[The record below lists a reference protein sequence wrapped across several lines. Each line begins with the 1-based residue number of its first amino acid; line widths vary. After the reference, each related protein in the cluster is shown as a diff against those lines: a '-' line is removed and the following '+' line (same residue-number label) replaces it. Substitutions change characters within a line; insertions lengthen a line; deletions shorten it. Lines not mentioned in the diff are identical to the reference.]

1 LLIFFISKINVA
13 TLKFKHLYLYQ
24 QKRLSSYPLN
34 LQTQTNITHNLIQ
47 TTNQFITMKKVLFTL
62 LAAGL
67 SLTGFA
73 QKSTW
78 DVDAAHTSVHFT
90 VPHLVISEAEG
101 NFKVFN
107 GSVESPSADFENA
120 VIKFDIDVTS
130 INTDNEMRDKHLK
143 SEDFF
148 AADKFPKANF
158 VSKSFKKVK
167 GNLYKL
173 TGDLTLRGVTKTVT
187 FDVTYN
193 GAGKD
198 AYGRTVA
205 AFKMKGKINRMEYGI
220 KWNNAVEAGAA
231 VGEEVELTSR
241 IELVK
246 KA

>member
-1 LLIFFISKINVA
+1 
-13 TLKFKHLYLYQ
+13 
-24 QKRLSSYPLN
+24 
-34 LQTQTNITHNLIQ
+34 
-47 TTNQFITMKKVLFTL
+47 MKKVLYTL

-67 SLTGFA
+67 TLTGFA
-73 QKSTW
+73 QKTTW

-101 NFKVFN
+101 NFKVFG

-143 SEDFF
+143 GDDFF
-148 AADKFPKANF
+148 AADKFPKATF
-158 VSKSFKKVK
+158 ISKTFKKVK
-167 GNLYKL
+167 GNQYKL
-173 TGDLTLRGVTKTVT
+173 VGDLTMRGVTKPVT

-193 GAGKD
+193 GIGKD
-198 AYGRTVA
+198 SYGRSVA
-205 AFKMKGKINRMEYGI
+205 AFKMKGKINRMDYGV
-220 KWNNAVEAGAA
+220 KWNSAVEAGSA

-246 KA
+246 KG